1 MKNPETPKKK
11 ATKTPVDALKDLQ
24 NNVRLPAEAAVEQK
38 KTVEVV
44 VEAREARLELLK
56 QMKEQQNVPQGDL
69 EKIEKILT
77 A

>member
-1 MKNPETPKKK
+1 MKTPEIPKNKATETPKE
-11 ATKTPVDALKDLQ
+11 ALKDLQ
-24 NNVRLPAEAAVEQK
+24 NNLQLPAEAAEEQK
-38 KTVEVV
+38 MTVEVV

-56 QMKEQQNVPQGDL
+56 QMQQQQNVPQADL